1 MSETKTTSQSFKST
15 ADKAVVYALFL
26 AFAAVL
32 IFFLT
37 YAVVKGETLTVG
49 FLFFT
54 SLSIGPLA
62 GAAIFFVDISELL
75 ISDSGLARRICGVV
89 CMQIPWDDIERIREI
104 FRTKARNGP
113 QIVIQVIPDSR
124 GDVVLRFRRK
134 LVVFD
139 QIESLDSLIET
150 LNARIDQHSIRVEIS
165 SNGVWRQRSKLAAT
179 PA

>member
-15 ADKAVVYALFL
+15 ADKAVICALFVT
-26 AFAAVL
+26 FAAVP

-37 YAVVKGETLTVG
+37 YAVVKGETLTVK
-49 FLFFT
+49 FLFFF
-54 SLSIGPLA
+54 SLSIPVLA
-62 GAAIFFVDISELL
+62 GAAIFFVDTSEVL

-89 CMQIPWDDIERIREI
+89 CMQIPWADIKRVREI

-124 GDVVLRFRRK
+124 RDLMLRFRGK
-134 LVVFD
+134 LVVSD
-139 QIESLDSLIET
+139 QIESSDGLIDT

-179 PA
+179 PT